1 MEFKLQG
8 RRDCAFK
15 LIELFVVLAVIVA
28 LAGLA
33 GLILPAVALARY
45 KSKRVQCLNN
55 LKQVGIG
62 LRIFAEDHSN
72 KYPAQL
78 GAAFGGAQEF
88 VRQGEVFKHFL
99 AMSNTIPAPKTL
111 ICPADNRKSATLF
124 GDLKDGNI
132 SYFISLDAK
141 VDQTGI
147 LLTGDRNLT
156 SDGTP
161 VNPGLSVLKTNSAIG
176 FTRQLHR
183 GSGNLILEDGSLW
196 YAPDKTFEEHLR
208 QHPMDSSRILIP

>member
-1 MEFKLQG
+1 MEFKQQR

-15 LIELFVVLAVIVA
+15 LLELIVVLAVIVV
-28 LAGLA
+28 LT
-33 GLILPAVALARY
+33 GLILPALALARY
-45 KSKRVQCLNN
+45 KSKRIQCVNN
-55 LKQVGIG
+55 IKLVGLG
-62 LRIFAEDHSN
+62 LRIFASEHSN
-72 KYPAQL
+72 AYPAQL
-78 GAAFGGAQEF
+78 AADLGGAQEF
-88 VRQGEVFKHFL
+88 VHPGEVFRHFL
-99 AMSNTIPAPKTL
+99 TISNTITTAKTL

-147 LLTGDRNLT
+147 LLTGDHNLT
-156 SDGTP
+156 LDGTP
-161 VNPGLSVLKTNSAIG
+161 VSPGLSVLQTNSAIG

-183 GSGNLILEDGSLW
+183 GSGNLILDDGSLW

-208 QHPMDSSRILIP
+208 QHPMEPSRILIP